1 MMCILAAI
9 AALHRL
15 VSFRV
20 VLNTIVKR
28 ETAATN
34 RSDSLHRIRC
44 AATGVGKTMD
54 FAGGNAGAHRHYTKI
69 DPPGSIF
76 RGGNRRANANLQFS
90 GVRFGG
96 ITSARRMPDSFLAH
110 RPLAVSAAL
119 GRCARVLRRHNAAT
133 QKARRIHDRRI
144 RYSRLIQMIAT
155 ARSELVFCHLALALS
170 GFGYSPIWHVCSY
183 QIWHSVLRTLRVA
196 ARFTSIIRGSE
207 SAPVAEFARFQAR
220 GYCLSCAFSLCSIHT
235 LVPSRSPSKSRNHK
249 SRVP

>member
-1 MMCILAAI
+1 
-9 AALHRL
+9 
-15 VSFRV
+15 
-20 VLNTIVKR
+20 
-28 ETAATN
+28 
-34 RSDSLHRIRC
+34 
-44 AATGVGKTMD
+44 MD
-54 FAGGNAGAHRHYTKI
+54 FAGGNAGAHRHYTEI

-76 RGGNRRANANLQFS
+76 CGGNRRANANLQFS

-96 ITSARRMPDSFLAH
+96 ITSARGMPDSFAAH

-155 ARSELVFCHLALALS
+155 ARSEQVFCHLTLALS
-170 GFGYSPIWHVCSY
+170 GFGYSPIWHVCLDW
-183 QIWHSVLRTLRVA
+183 IWHSVLRTLRVA

-207 SAPVAEFARFQAR
+207 TAPVAEFARFQAR